1 MARGILQQWREQ
13 LTIATPEDT
22 QVRNI
27 LELSVMFQAYLFAL
41 IVEGLSLLARK
52 MNLPTTRAA
61 KDTRGWTS
69 EEKGIKREVPVR
81 LRVG

>member
-22 QVRNI
+22 QVRNT
-27 LELSVMFQAYLFAL
+27 LELPVMFQAYLFAL
-41 IVEGLSLLARK
+41 IVEGLSLLTRR

-69 EEKGIKREVPVR
+69 EEKRIKREVPVR